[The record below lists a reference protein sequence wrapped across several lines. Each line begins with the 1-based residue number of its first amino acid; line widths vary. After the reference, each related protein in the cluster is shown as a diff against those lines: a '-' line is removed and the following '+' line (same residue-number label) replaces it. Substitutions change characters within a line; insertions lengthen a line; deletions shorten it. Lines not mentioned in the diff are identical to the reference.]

1 MVDQQLVQ
9 QSIDNVPGDNF
20 HHKLAHLN
28 RCNCCPR
35 HQTNRPTVFAPWQ
48 ETPFNDST
56 MTNCMCDCRHMARW
70 ICRQYDWDIPAI
82 TTRTNSPTCI
92 CEDIA

>member
-20 HHKLAHLN
+20 HQKLAHLN
-28 RCNCCPR
+28 SCNCCTR

-48 ETPFNDST
+48 ETPFNDSA
-56 MTNCMCDCRHMARW
+56 MTNCTCDCRHMARW
-70 ICRQYDWDIPAI
+70 ICRQYDWDIPVI
-82 TTRTNSPTCI
+82 TRTNSPTSI
-92 CEDIA
+92 CEDIM